1 MCVCACASASVRVPA
16 CGACETETAYT
27 LNEVSVP
34 GQIGEG
40 TELKR
45 MRKIPADLLFTQQLC

>member
-27 LNEVSVP
+27 LSEVSVP